1 MAVHGLVDWKG
12 NPINK
17 QKHGGLKASGFIY
30 FLVVM
35 LNMAY
40 VPNILTLV
48 TYLHDTMHTGVASS
62 STIVTNFIGVTCAFA
77 LLGAFL
83 SDSYITRFTTILI
96 FGPFE
101 FLGFGLLALQAHLP
115 SLHPPS
121 CDINAQSHNC
131 QRLHGFNSI
140 LLYLGLYTIAL
151 GEGCV
156 RATLASLGAD
166 QFDSDDPVESRQ
178 WSSFFNWFTF
188 GISLGAF
195 TGLLLIVWIENNKG
209 WDIGFAVCSLL
220 VLLGLLVLVFGFPFY
235 RNQRPTGSPLTRIFQ
250 VFVAAFRNRKLTFPE
265 TLEDVKQE
273 DTSELEMIPQTKD
286 FNVQQGGTMNTK
298 LGKISI
304 SPASL
309 MVIPVTFQMIILVIY
324 DRFFVPF
331 ARKITGYSSGITS
344 LQRIGI
350 GYFFMPISTCIAAF
364 IEMKR
369 KHNVEEN
376 GEPMSVFWLS
386 MQFFILGINDVTNF
400 VGLLEFCNG
409 EVSRGMKSIGTAIFW
424 CVFGLP
430 SLIGSFL
437 VRIVN
442 TVTRNGDE
450 EGTGWLEGNTL
461 NESQL
466 DKFYWLL
473 SVIGFI
479 AFLNHLFWA
488 RKYVY
493 RHNPRIS
500 VS

>member
-1 MAVHGLVDWKG
+1 MAIHGLVDWKD

-17 QKHGGLKASGFIY
+17 QKHGGVKAAGFIY

-101 FLGFGLLALQAHLP
+101 FL
-115 SLHPPS
+115 
-121 CDINAQSHNC
+121 
-131 QRLHGFNSI
+131 
-140 LLYLGLYTIAL
+140 
-151 GEGCV
+151 
-156 RATLASLGAD
+156 
-166 QFDSDDPVESRQ
+166 
-178 WSSFFNWFTF
+178 
-188 GISLGAF
+188 
-195 TGLLLIVWIENNKG
+195 
-209 WDIGFAVCSLL
+209 
-220 VLLGLLVLVFGFPFY
+220 
-235 RNQRPTGSPLTRIFQ
+235 
-250 VFVAAFRNRKLTFPE
+250 
-265 TLEDVKQE
+265 
-273 DTSELEMIPQTKD
+273 
-286 FNVQQGGTMNTK
+286 
-298 LGKISI
+298 
-304 SPASL
+304 
-309 MVIPVTFQMIILVIY
+309 MIILVIY
-324 DRFFVPF
+324 DRLFVPF
-331 ARKITGYSSGITS
+331 ARKITGYSSGIMS

-350 GYFFMPISTCIAAF
+350 GFFFMPISTCIAAL

-369 KHNVEEN
+369 KHIVEEN
-376 GEPMSVFWLS
+376 GDPISVFWLS
-386 MQFFILGINDVTNF
+386 VQFFILGINDVTNF

-424 CVFGLP
+424 CVIGLP

-437 VRIVN
+437 VGIVN
-442 TVTRNGDE
+442 TVSRNGDE
-450 EGTGWLEGNTL
+450 EGTRWLEGNTL

-479 AFLNHLFWA
+479 AFLNYLFWA